1 MVSRR
6 VVVGG
11 AVAVVAAGAGL
22 HVAGRDDDVLRAL
35 GARPRPMPDAADSR
49 LLERAAADQAA
60 LATSVEGLRDVETD
74 DLVTVLRTQLQG
86 LGGAP
91 DGAPSPSTTSSDVA
105 TVVADL
111 NRTAGRR
118 QTDALAAVSPDLA
131 RVLASLAAGQ
141 SQVARTLGR
150 RAGGA

>member
-11 AVAVVAAGAGL
+11 GVAVVAAGAGL